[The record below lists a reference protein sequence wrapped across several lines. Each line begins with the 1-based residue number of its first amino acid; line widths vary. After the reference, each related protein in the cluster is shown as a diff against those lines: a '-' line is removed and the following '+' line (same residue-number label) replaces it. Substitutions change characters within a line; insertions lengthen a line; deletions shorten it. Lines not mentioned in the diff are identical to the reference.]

1 MYIIF
6 NDKYLRISQIFSTFA
21 YMNTRDNIQA
31 ELQILRM
38 ENVRLTNELAKR
50 NEYACF
56 LEDENKA
63 IESETRQEYDG
74 KLSLMERER
83 DNALEKAKKAE
94 EEAQAANVRAG
105 KERMRAD
112 NAEQMLGEAQKALEE
127 SNRKITALSKKVKTV
142 DDLKEVAEAADKAV
156 LDAKQ
161 VVELINR
168 RVFQRNSDATRFLN
182 GEIDPNSPLLEENGL
197 ADIIKHVM
205 AVTSGKGRKEEDTKA
220 AKKTAKPKVRV
231 PKPKASKSKSSSETE
246 PKTPRRRRVY
256 TATILEEMGIDTSNL
271 PKGSKLINRKDKVT
285 GEDTW
290 YIQLFFHTPA
300 KVTCREYKIGRFN
313 VPKSDPMCSKHPVR
327 ILDDNPIM
335 PSFARFYFES
345 KFSYNLSENRI
356 LEMLKGMKTNIPQS
370 SLNFWMHQIME
381 MLREKLEP
389 LMLEAI
395 RQSKFTNNDGTR
407 LLVRSRETPKD
418 PLKYTIE
425 YVQATLSLEKKL
437 CVMLYDEGTRDHK
450 LQEEKIFK
458 DSSIVGFVA
467 DRAPQY
473 PAIVKDLEGQE
484 LLRQACWFHARH
496 YLVDAYL
503 VDPRMENLL
512 ILINA
517 LFYIERV
524 FLQEDDQS
532 PEHRLEFRKEW
543 SEDIVDRIMEML
555 KKMRAAGDEYGQM
568 VHRAID
574 YILDDE
580 DAFRT
585 FLSDGRIDM
594 HNIAIERCFRHIAM
608 GRRNWL
614 HTGSHF
620 AAQNIAFMFGL
631 LESCKLNNVNFG
643 EYIEDILT
651 RILCGEEVDASFLPC
666 DYVRHFEDGKDAEVT
681 KPAQAVA

>member
-1 MYIIF
+1 
-6 NDKYLRISQIFSTFA
+6 
-21 YMNTRDNIQA
+21 MNTRDNIQA

-38 ENVRLTNELAKR
+38 ENVRLTNELTKR
-50 NEYACF
+50 NEYARF
-56 LEDENKA
+56 LENENEA
-63 IESETRQEYDG
+63 IESETRQEYES
-74 KLSLMERER
+74 KLILMKKER
-83 DNALEKAKKAE
+83 DNALEKAKEAE
-94 EEAQAANVRAG
+94 KGIQAANGRVY

-112 NAEQMLGEAQKALEE
+112 NAEQMLCEAQKALEE
-127 SNRKITALSKKVKTV
+127 SNKKVSILTEKVKSV
-142 DDLKEVAEAADKAV
+142 DDLKDVADAADKAV

-161 VVELINR
+161 VIELINR

-182 GEIDPNSPLLEENGL
+182 GEIDPNCPLLEENGL
-197 ADIIKHVM
+197 AAIVKHVM
-205 AVTSGKGRKEEDTKA
+205 AVTSGKDRNVVDNTVKKKA
-220 AKKTAKPKVRV
+220 GKSKVRI
-231 PKPKASKSKSSSETE
+231 PKQKSDKTKPSSCTDSN
-246 PKTPRRRRVY
+246 TPRRRRVY
-256 TATILEEMGIDTSNL
+256 TATVLEEMGIDTSNL

-313 VPKSDPMCSKHPVR
+313 VPKSDPMCCKRPVR
-327 ILDDNPIM
+327 ILESNPIM
-335 PSFARFYFES
+335 PSFARFYLES
-345 KFSYNLSENRI
+345 KFCYNLSENRI
-356 LEMLKGMKTNIPQS
+356 LEMLKGMNTNIPQS
-370 SLNFWMHQIME
+370 SLNLWMHQIME
-381 MLREKLEP
+381 MLRERLEP

-395 RQSKFTNNDGTR
+395 RQSKFTNNDATR
-407 LLVRSRETPKD
+407 LLVRSRKTPDD

-437 CVMLYDEGTRDHK
+437 CVMLYDEGTRDHM

-473 PAIVKDLEGQE
+473 PAIVKDLEKQE

-503 VDPRMENLL
+503 VDSRMEMLL

-532 PEHRLEFRKEW
+532 PEHRLKFRKEW
-543 SEDIVDRIMEML
+543 SEPIVDRIMEML

-568 VHRAID
+568 VHRAVD

-614 HTGSHF
+614 QTGSHF
-620 AAQNIAFMFGL
+620 SAQNMAFMFGL
-631 LESCKLNNVNFG
+631 LESCKLNKVNFG

-651 RILCGEEVDASFLPC
+651 RILYCEDVDASFLPC
-666 DYVRHFEDGKDAEVT
+666 DYVRHFEDGTDAEVT
-681 KPAQAVA
+681 KPSQAIA

>member
-1 MYIIF
+1 M
-6 NDKYLRISQIFSTFA
+6 RISLIFSTFA

-31 ELQILRM
+31 ELQVLRM
-38 ENVRLTNELAKR
+38 ENVRLTNELVKR
-50 NEYACF
+50 NDYASF

-63 IESETRQEYDG
+63 IEEETRKEYEA
-74 KLSLMERER
+74 KLALMEKER
-83 DNALEKAKKAE
+83 DNALGKANEAKAEAKNAKAKAE
-94 EEAQAANVRAG
+94 
-105 KERMRAD
+105 KEKMRAD
-112 NAEQMLGEAQKALEE
+112 NAEQMLGEARKALEE
-127 SNRKITALSKKVKTV
+127 SNKRISVLSKKVKTI
-142 DDLKEVAEAADKAV
+142 DDLKEVADAADKAA

-182 GEIDPNSPLLEENGL
+182 GEIDPNCPLLEENGL
-197 ADIIKHVM
+197 AAIVKHVM
-205 AVTSGKGRKEEDTKA
+205 AVTSGKERNGMDDS
-220 AKKTAKPKVRV
+220 AKKKTNRPKVRV
-231 PKPKASKSKSSSETE
+231 PKQKTDKTKSSSDTE
-246 PKTPRRRRVY
+246 SNTPHRRRVY

-271 PKGSKLINRKDKVT
+271 PKGSKLIKRKDKVT

-313 VPKSDPMCSKHPVR
+313 VPKSDPMCSKRPVR
-327 ILDDNPIM
+327 ILESNPIM
-335 PSFARFYFES
+335 PSFARFYLES
-345 KFSYNLSENRI
+345 KFCYNLSENRI
-356 LEMLKGMKTNIPQS
+356 LDMLKGMKTDMPQS
-370 SLNFWMHQIME
+370 FLNLWMHQIME
-381 MLREKLEP
+381 MLRERLEP

-395 RQSKFTNNDGTR
+395 RQSQFTNNDATR
-407 LLVRSRETPKD
+407 LLVRSRETPD
-418 PLKYTIE
+418 APLKYTIE
-425 YVQATLSLEKKL
+425 YVQAALSLEKKL
-437 CVMLYDEGTRDHK
+437 CVMLYDEGTRDHM

-503 VDPRMENLL
+503 VDSR
-512 ILINA
+512 
-517 LFYIERV
+517 
-524 FLQEDDQS
+524 
-532 PEHRLEFRKEW
+532 
-543 SEDIVDRIMEML
+543 MEML
-555 KKMRAAGDEYGQM
+555 KKMRAAGDKYGQM
-568 VHRAID
+568 VHRAVD

-585 FLSDGRIDM
+585 FLSDGRIDI

-614 HTGSHF
+614 QTGSHF
-620 AAQNIAFMFGL
+620 SAQNLAFMFGL
-631 LESCKLNNVNFG
+631 LESCKLNKVNFG

-666 DYVRHFEDGKDAEVT
+666 DYVRHFEDGTDAEVT
-681 KPAQAVA
+681 KTSQAVA

>member
-1 MYIIF
+1 MQ
-6 NDKYLRISQIFSTFA
+6 L
-21 YMNTRDNIQA
+21 

-38 ENVRLTNELAKR
+38 ENVRLTNELVKR
-50 NEYACF
+50 NEYVSF
-56 LEDENKA
+56 LEDENRA
-63 IESETRQEYDG
+63 IEEDTRNEYEA
-74 KLSLMERER
+74 KLAFVKKER
-83 DNALEKAKKAE
+83 DNALGKVTEAESEAKTAKAKAE
-94 EEAQAANVRAG
+94 
-105 KERMRAD
+105 KEKMRAD
-112 NAEQMLGEAQKALEE
+112 NAEQMLDEARKALEE
-127 SNRKITALSKKVKTV
+127 SNKRISVLSKKVKTI
-142 DDLKEVAEAADKAV
+142 DDLREVAGAADKAA

-161 VVELINR
+161 VVELIKR

-182 GEIDPNSPLLEENGL
+182 GEVDPNCPLLEENGL
-197 ADIIKHVM
+197 AAIVKHVM
-205 AVTSGKGRKEEDTKA
+205 AVTSGKDRTGMDDS
-220 AKKTAKPKVRV
+220 AKKKTDRPKVRV
-231 PKPKASKSKSSSETE
+231 PKQKTDKTKSSSDTE
-246 PKTPRRRRVY
+246 SNTPLRRRVY

-271 PKGSKLINRKDKVT
+271 PKGSKLIKRKDKVT

-313 VPKSDPMCSKHPVR
+313 VPKSDPRCSKHPVR
-327 ILDDNPIM
+327 ILEGNPVM
-335 PSFARFYFES
+335 PSFARFYLES
-345 KFSYNLSENRI
+345 KFRYNLSENRI
-356 LEMLKGMKTNIPQS
+356 LDMLKGMKTNIPQS
-370 SLNFWMHQIME
+370 SLNLWMHQIME
-381 MLREKLEP
+381 MLRERLEP
-389 LMLEAI
+389 LMLEVI
-395 RQSKFTNNDGTR
+395 RQSQFTNNDATR
-407 LLVRSRETPKD
+407 LLVRSRETPED

-425 YVQATLSLEKKL
+425 YVQAALSLEKKL
-437 CVMLYDEGTRDHK
+437 CVMLYDEGTRDHM

-473 PAIVKDLEGQE
+473 SAIVKDLEVQE

-503 VDPRMENLL
+503 VDSRMEM

-543 SEDIVDRIMEML
+543 SEPIVDRIMEML

-568 VHRAID
+568 VHRAVD

-614 HTGSHF
+614 QTGSHF
-620 AAQNIAFMFGL
+620 SAQNLAFMFGL

-666 DYVRHFEDGKDAEVT
+666 DYVRHFKDGTDAEVT
-681 KPAQAVA
+681 KTSQAVA

>member
-1 MYIIF
+1 
-6 NDKYLRISQIFSTFA
+6 
-21 YMNTRDNIQA
+21 MNTRDNIQA

-50 NEYACF
+50 NEYARF

-63 IESETRQEYDG
+63 IESETRQAYEG
-74 KLSLMERER
+74 KLSLMEKER
-83 DNALEKAKKAE
+83 DKALEKVKAAE
-94 EEAQAANVRAG
+94 KDAQAANVRAD

-127 SNRKITALSKKVKTV
+127 SNKKITALSKKVKTI

-182 GEIDPNSPLLEENGL
+182 GEIDPNCPLLMENGL

-205 AVTSGKGRKEEDTKA
+205 AVTSDKERKDVANPTD
-220 AKKTAKPKVRV
+220 KKSRKPKVRV
-231 PKPKASKSKSSSETE
+231 PKKKDVKPDSSSAE

-256 TATILEEMGIDTSNL
+256 TATILQQMDIDTSNL
-271 PKGSKLINRKDKVT
+271 PKGSKLIKRKDKTT

-327 ILDDNPIM
+327 ILADNPIM
-335 PSFARFYFES
+335 PSFARFYLES

-395 RQSKFTNNDGTR
+395 RQAKFTNNDGTR
-407 LLVRSRETPKD
+407 LLVRSRETPDD

-425 YVQATLSLEKKL
+425 YVQAALSLEKKL

-503 VDPRMENLL
+503 VDSRMEMLL

-543 SEDIVDRIMEML
+543 SEPIVDRIMEML

-580 DAFRT
+580 EAFRT

-651 RILCGEEVDASFLPC
+651 RILMGEEVDATFLPC

-681 KPAQAVA
+681 KVPQAVA

>member
-1 MYIIF
+1 
-6 NDKYLRISQIFSTFA
+6 
-21 YMNTRDNIQA
+21 MNTRDNIQA

-38 ENVRLTNELAKR
+38 ENVRLTNELTKR
-50 NEYACF
+50 NEYARF
-56 LEDENKA
+56 LENENEA
-63 IESETRQEYDG
+63 IESETRQEYES
-74 KLSLMERER
+74 KLILMKKER
-83 DNALEKAKKAE
+83 DNALEKAKEAE
-94 EEAQAANVRAG
+94 KEIQAANGRVY
-105 KERMRAD
+105 KERVRAD
-112 NAEQMLGEAQKALEE
+112 NAEQMLCEAQKALEE
-127 SNRKITALSKKVKTV
+127 SNKKVSILTEKVKSV
-142 DDLKEVAEAADKAV
+142 DDLKDVADAADKAV

-161 VVELINR
+161 VIELINR

-182 GEIDPNSPLLEENGL
+182 GEIDPNCPLLEENGL
-197 ADIIKHVM
+197 AAIVKHVM
-205 AVTSGKGRKEEDTKA
+205 AVTSGKDRNVVDNTVKKKA
-220 AKKTAKPKVRV
+220 GKSKVRV
-231 PKPKASKSKSSSETE
+231 PKQKSDKSKPSSCTDSN
-246 PKTPRRRRVY
+246 TPRRRRVY
-256 TATILEEMGIDTSNL
+256 TATVLEEMGIDTSNL

-313 VPKSDPMCSKHPVR
+313 VPKSDPMCSKRPVR
-327 ILDDNPIM
+327 ILESNPIM
-335 PSFARFYFES
+335 PSFARFYLES
-345 KFSYNLSENRI
+345 KFCYNLSENRI

-370 SLNFWMHQIME
+370 SLNLWMHQIME
-381 MLREKLEP
+381 MLRERLEP

-395 RQSKFTNNDGTR
+395 RQSKFTNNDATR
-407 LLVRSRETPKD
+407 LLVRSRKTPDD

-437 CVMLYDEGTRDHK
+437 CVMLYDEGTRDHM
-450 LQEEKIFK
+450 LQEEKIIK

-473 PAIVKDLEGQE
+473 PAIVKDLEKQE

-503 VDPRMENLL
+503 VDSRMEMLL

-532 PEHRLEFRKEW
+532 PEHRLKFRKEW
-543 SEDIVDRIMEML
+543 SEPIVDRIMEML

-568 VHRAID
+568 VHRAVD

-614 HTGSHF
+614 QTGSHF
-620 AAQNIAFMFGL
+620 SAQNMAFMFGL
-631 LESCKLNNVNFG
+631 LESCKLNKVNFG

-651 RILCGEEVDASFLPC
+651 RILYCEDVDASFLPC
-666 DYVRHFEDGKDAEVT
+666 DYVRHFEDGTDAEVT
-681 KPAQAVA
+681 KPSQAIA

>member
-1 MYIIF
+1 M
-6 NDKYLRISQIFSTFA
+6 LT
-21 YMNTRDNIQA
+21 
-31 ELQILRM
+31 RM

-50 NEYACF
+50 NEYASF
-56 LEDENKA
+56 LEDENKT
-63 IESETRQEYDG
+63 IEEETRKEYEA
-74 KLSLMERER
+74 KLALMKKER
-83 DNALEKAKKAE
+83 DNALDKVKEAESDAKNANVKAE
-94 EEAQAANVRAG
+94 
-105 KERMRAD
+105 KEKMRAD
-112 NAEQMLGEAQKALEE
+112 NAEQMLGEARKALEE
-127 SNRKITALSKKVKTV
+127 SNKRISVLSKKVKTI
-142 DDLKEVAEAADKAV
+142 DDLKEVADAADKAV

-168 RVFQRNSDATRFLN
+168 RVFQRNNDA
-182 GEIDPNSPLLEENGL
+182 
-197 ADIIKHVM
+197 
-205 AVTSGKGRKEEDTKA
+205 
-220 AKKTAKPKVRV
+220 
-231 PKPKASKSKSSSETE
+231 
-246 PKTPRRRRVY
+246 
-256 TATILEEMGIDTSNL
+256 
-271 PKGSKLINRKDKVT
+271 
-285 GEDTW
+285 
-290 YIQLFFHTPA
+290 
-300 KVTCREYKIGRFN
+300 
-313 VPKSDPMCSKHPVR
+313 
-327 ILDDNPIM
+327 
-335 PSFARFYFES
+335 
-345 KFSYNLSENRI
+345 
-356 LEMLKGMKTNIPQS
+356 
-370 SLNFWMHQIME
+370 
-381 MLREKLEP
+381 
-389 LMLEAI
+389 
-395 RQSKFTNNDGTR
+395 TR
-407 LLVRSRETPKD
+407 LLVRSRETPDD

-425 YVQATLSLEKKL
+425 YVQAVLSLEKKL
-437 CVMLYDEGTRDHK
+437 CVMLYDEGTRDHM

-503 VDPRMENLL
+503 VDSRMEMLL

-543 SEDIVDRIMEML
+543 SEPIVDRIMEML

-568 VHRAID
+568 VHRAVD

-614 HTGSHF
+614 QTGSHF
-620 AAQNIAFMFGL
+620 SAQNLAFMFGL
-631 LESCKLNNVNFG
+631 LESCKLNKVNFG

-666 DYVRHFEDGKDAEVT
+666 DYVRHFEDGTDAEVT
-681 KPAQAVA
+681 KTSQAVA

>member
-1 MYIIF
+1 M
-6 NDKYLRISQIFSTFA
+6 RISLIFSTFA

-38 ENVRLTNELAKR
+38 ENVRLTNELVKR
-50 NEYACF
+50 NEYARF
-56 LEDENKA
+56 LEAENEA
-63 IESETRQEYDG
+63 IESETRQEYES
-74 KLSLMERER
+74 KLSVMEKER
-83 DNALEKAKKAE
+83 NKALEKAKGAE
-94 EEAQAANVRAG
+94 KEILAANERAD

-112 NAEQMLGEAQKALEE
+112 NAEQMLGEARKALEE
-127 SNRKITALSKKVKTV
+127 SNRKITVLSKKAKTI
-142 DDLKEVAEAADKAV
+142 DDLKEVADAADKAV

-161 VVELINR
+161 VIGLINR

-182 GEIDPNSPLLEENGL
+182 GEIDPCCPLLEENGL
-197 ADIIKHVM
+197 AAIVKHVM
-205 AVTSGKGRKEEDTKA
+205 AVTSGKERDGVDNS
-220 AKKTAKPKVRV
+220 AKKKTGRPKVRV
-231 PKPKASKSKSSSETE
+231 PKQKTDKAKPSSGTE

-256 TATILEEMGIDTSNL
+256 TATILEEMGIDASNL

-313 VPKSDPMCSKHPVR
+313 VPKSDPKCSKHPAR
-327 ILDDNPIM
+327 ILGSNPVM
-335 PSFARFYFES
+335 PSFARFYLES

-356 LEMLKGMKTNIPQS
+356 LEMLKGMKTSIPQA
-370 SLNFWMHQIME
+370 SLNLWMHQIME

-395 RQSKFTNNDGTR
+395 RQSKFTNNDATR
-407 LLVRSRETPKD
+407 LLVRSRETPDD
-418 PLKYTIE
+418 PFKYTIE

-437 CVMLYDEGTRDHK
+437 CVMLYDDGTRDHM

-503 VDPRMENLL
+503 VDPRVENLL

-543 SEDIVDRIMEML
+543 SKDIVDRIMEML

-568 VHRAID
+568 VHRAIN

-580 DAFRT
+580 EAFRT

-614 HTGSHF
+614 QAGSHF
-620 AAQNIAFMFGL
+620 SAQNISFMFGL

-651 RILCGEEVDASFLPC
+651 RILMGEEVDASFLPC
-666 DYVRHFEDGKDAEVT
+666 DYVRHFEDGTDAEVT
-681 KPAQAVA
+681 KVPQAVA

>member
-1 MYIIF
+1 MH
-6 NDKYLRISQIFSTFA
+6 ISLIFSTFA

-31 ELQILRM
+31 ELQVLRM

-50 NEYACF
+50 NEYASF

-63 IESETRQEYDG
+63 IEEETRKEYEA
-74 KLSLMERER
+74 KLALMKKER
-83 DNALEKAKKAE
+83 DNALDKVKEAESDAKNANVKAE
-94 EEAQAANVRAG
+94 
-105 KERMRAD
+105 KEKMRAD
-112 NAEQMLGEAQKALEE
+112 NAEQMLGEARKALEE
-127 SNRKITALSKKVKTV
+127 SNKRISVLSKKVKTI
-142 DDLKEVAEAADKAV
+142 DDLKEVADAADKAV

-168 RVFQRNSDATRFLN
+168 RVFQRHNDA
-182 GEIDPNSPLLEENGL
+182 
-197 ADIIKHVM
+197 
-205 AVTSGKGRKEEDTKA
+205 
-220 AKKTAKPKVRV
+220 
-231 PKPKASKSKSSSETE
+231 
-246 PKTPRRRRVY
+246 
-256 TATILEEMGIDTSNL
+256 
-271 PKGSKLINRKDKVT
+271 
-285 GEDTW
+285 
-290 YIQLFFHTPA
+290 
-300 KVTCREYKIGRFN
+300 
-313 VPKSDPMCSKHPVR
+313 
-327 ILDDNPIM
+327 
-335 PSFARFYFES
+335 
-345 KFSYNLSENRI
+345 
-356 LEMLKGMKTNIPQS
+356 
-370 SLNFWMHQIME
+370 
-381 MLREKLEP
+381 
-389 LMLEAI
+389 
-395 RQSKFTNNDGTR
+395 TR
-407 LLVRSRETPKD
+407 LLVRSRETPDD

-425 YVQATLSLEKKL
+425 YVQSALSLEKKL
-437 CVMLYDEGTRDHK
+437 CVMLYDEGTRDHM

-503 VDPRMENLL
+503 VDSRMEMLL

-543 SEDIVDRIMEML
+543 SEPIVDRIMEML

-568 VHRAID
+568 VHRAVD

-585 FLSDGRIDM
+585 LLSDGRIDM

-614 HTGSHF
+614 QTGSHF
-620 AAQNIAFMFGL
+620 SAQNLAFMFGL
-631 LESCKLNNVNFG
+631 LESCKLNKVNFG

-666 DYVRHFEDGKDAEVT
+666 DYVRHFEDGTDAEVT
-681 KPAQAVA
+681 KTSQAVA

>member
-1 MYIIF
+1 
-6 NDKYLRISQIFSTFA
+6 LHISLIFSTFV

-38 ENVRLTNELAKR
+38 ENVRLTNELVKR
-50 NEYACF
+50 NEYARF
-56 LEDENKA
+56 LENENEA
-63 IESETRQEYDG
+63 IESEIRQEYDD
-74 KLSLMERER
+74 KLSLMEKER
-83 DNALEKAKKAE
+83 DSALAKAKGAAKKI
-94 EEAQAANVRAG
+94 QAANVRAD

-112 NAEQMLGEAQKALEE
+112 KAEQMLCEAEKALEE
-127 SNRKITALSKKVKTV
+127 SNNKVSVLTEKVKSV
-142 DDLKEVAEAADKAV
+142 DGLKDVAEAADKAV

-161 VVELINR
+161 VIELINR

-182 GEIDPNSPLLEENGL
+182 GEIDPNCPLLEENGL
-197 ADIIKHVM
+197 AAIVKHVM
-205 AVTSGKGRKEEDTKA
+205 AVTSGKGRNGMDDS
-220 AKKTAKPKVRV
+220 AKKKTGKANVRV
-231 PKPKASKSKSSSETE
+231 PKQKTVKTKLSSVAD
-246 PKTPRRRRVY
+246 PNTPRRRRVY
-256 TATILEEMGIDTSNL
+256 TATVLEKMGIDTSNL
-271 PKGSKLINRKDKVT
+271 PKGSKLISRKDKVT

-290 YIQLFFHTPA
+290 YIQLFFYTPA

-313 VPKSDPMCSKHPVR
+313 VPDSDPKCSKRPVR
-327 ILDDNPIM
+327 IMEGNPIM
-335 PSFARFYFES
+335 PSFARFYLES
-345 KFSYNLSENRI
+345 KFCYNLSENRI
-356 LEMLKGMKTNIPQS
+356 LEILKGMKTNIPQS
-370 SLNFWMHQIME
+370 SLNLWMHQIME
-381 MLREKLEP
+381 MLRERLEP
-389 LMLEAI
+389 LILEAI
-395 RQSKFTNNDGTR
+395 RQSKFTNNDATR
-407 LLVRSRETPKD
+407 LLVRSRETPDD

-425 YVQATLSLEKKL
+425 YVQAALSLEKKL
-437 CVMLYDEGTRDHK
+437 CVMLYKEGTRDHM

-484 LLRQACWFHARH
+484 ILRQACWFHARH

-503 VDPRMENLL
+503 VDPRMESLL

-532 PEHRLEFRKEW
+532 PEHRLKFRKEW
-543 SEDIVDRIMEML
+543 SEPIVDRIMEML
-555 KKMRAAGDEYGQM
+555 KKMRAAGSEYGQM
-568 VHRAID
+568 VHRAVD

-580 DAFRT
+580 EAFRT

-620 AAQNIAFMFGL
+620 AAQNISFMFGL
-631 LESCKLNNVNFG
+631 LESCKLNKVNFG

-651 RILCGEEVDASFLPC
+651 RILHGEEVDASFLPC
-666 DYVRHFEDGKDAEVT
+666 DYVRHFEDGTDAEVT
-681 KPAQAVA
+681 KTSQAVA

>member
-1 MYIIF
+1 ME
-6 NDKYLRISQIFSTFA
+6 
-21 YMNTRDNIQA
+21 TRDNIQA
-31 ELQILRM
+31 ELQVLRM
-38 ENVRLTNELAKR
+38 ENVRLTNELARR
-50 NEYACF
+50 NEYARF
-56 LEDENKA
+56 LENENKA
-63 IESETRQEYDG
+63 IESETRQEYEA
-74 KLSLMERER
+74 KLSMMEKEC
-83 DNALEKAKKAE
+83 DKALEKAREAE
-94 EEAQAANVRAG
+94 TRIQAANARAD

-112 NAEQMLGEAQKALEE
+112 NAEQMLGEVRKALEE
-127 SNRKITALSKKVKTV
+127 SNRKITALSKKVKTIE
-142 DDLKEVAEAADKAV
+142 DLKEVAEAADKAV

-168 RVFQRNSDATRFLN
+168 RVFQRNSDATRFLK
-182 GEIDPNSPLLEENGL
+182 GEIDPNCPLLEENGL

-205 AVTSGKGRKEEDTKA
+205 SVTGDKGRNVTNTAA
-220 AKKTAKPKVRV
+220 AKKTAKPNVRV
-231 PKPKASKSKSSSETE
+231 PKPKDNKAKASSDAK
-246 PKTPRRRRVY
+246 PNTPRRRRVY
-256 TATILEEMGIDTSNL
+256 TATILEEMGIDAGNL
-271 PKGSKLINRKDKVT
+271 PKGSKLITRKDKVT

-313 VPKSDPMCSKHPVR
+313 VPMGDPMCSRHPRR
-327 ILDDNPIM
+327 ILDGNPIM
-335 PSFARFYFES
+335 PSFARFYLES

-356 LEMLKGMKTNIPQS
+356 LEMLRGMKTSMPQS

-395 RQSKFTNNDGTR
+395 RQSLFTNNDATR
-407 LLVRSRETPKD
+407 LLVRSRETHDD

-425 YVQATLSLEKKL
+425 YVQATLSLEKRL
-437 CVMLYDEGTRDHK
+437 CVMLYDEGTRDHM

-458 DSSIVGFVA
+458 DSSIVGFIA
-467 DRAPQY
+467 DRAQQY
-473 PAIVKDLEGQE
+473 PAIVKDLESQG
-484 LLRQACWFHARH
+484 LLRQACWFHGRH

-503 VDPRMENLL
+503 VDPRMETLL
-512 ILINA
+512 ILVNA

-532 PEHRLEFRKEW
+532 PEHRLEFRNKW
-543 SEDIVDRIMEML
+543 SKPIVDRIMETL

-568 VHRAID
+568 VHRAVD

-620 AAQNIAFMFGL
+620 AAQNISFMFGL
-631 LESCKLNNVNFG
+631 LESCKLNNLNFG

-666 DYVRHFEDGKDAEVT
+666 DYVRHFEDGKDLELT
-681 KPAQAVA
+681 KPAEAIA

>member
-1 MYIIF
+1 MC
-6 NDKYLRISQIFSTFA
+6 ISLIFSTFA

-50 NEYACF
+50 NEYARF
-56 LEDENKA
+56 LEDENRA
-63 IESETRQEYDG
+63 VESEIRREYEA
-74 KLSLMERER
+74 KLALVEMER
-83 DNALEKAKKAE
+83 DNALEKVK
-94 EEAQAANVRAG
+94 EAGTEIQAVNVRCD

-112 NAEQMLGEAQKALEE
+112 NAEQMLGEVRKALAE
-127 SNRKITALSKKVKTV
+127 SNERVTALTKKVKEV
-142 DDLKEVAEAADKAV
+142 DDLKDVAEAADKAV

-161 VVELINR
+161 VIDLINR

-182 GEIDPNSPLLEENGL
+182 GEIDPNCPLLMENGL
-197 ADIIKHVM
+197 ADIVKHVM
-205 AVTSGKGRKEEDTKA
+205 AVTSGKERKDA
-220 AKKTAKPKVRV
+220 VNPADKKSRNSKVRV
-231 PKPKASKSKSSSETE
+231 PNKKTVKSDSSSTE
-246 PKTPRRRRVY
+246 PKAPRRRRVY

-271 PKGSKLINRKDKVT
+271 PKGSKLITRKDKET

-290 YIQLFFHTPA
+290 CIQLFFHTPA

-313 VPKSDPMCSKHPVR
+313 VPKSDPMCSKRPVR
-327 ILDDNPIM
+327 ILAGNPIM
-335 PSFARFYFES
+335 PSFARFYLES

-407 LLVRSRETPKD
+407 LLVRSRETPDD

-425 YVQATLSLEKKL
+425 YVQAALSLEKKL

-458 DSSIVGFVA
+458 DSSIEGFVA

-473 PAIVKDLEGQE
+473 PAIVKDLEGRE

-503 VDPRMENLL
+503 VDPRIEMLL

-543 SEDIVDRIMEML
+543 SEPIVDRIMEML

-580 DAFRT
+580 EAFRV

-651 RILCGEEVDASFLPC
+651 RILMGEEVDASFLPC

-681 KPAQAVA
+681 KVSQAVA

>member
-1 MYIIF
+1 M
-6 NDKYLRISQIFSTFA
+6 RISLIFSTFV

-38 ENVRLTNELAKR
+38 ENVRLTNELTKR
-50 NEYACF
+50 NEYARF
-56 LEDENKA
+56 LENENEA
-63 IESETRQEYDG
+63 IESETRQEYES
-74 KLSLMERER
+74 KLILMKKER
-83 DNALEKAKKAE
+83 DNALEKAKEAE
-94 EEAQAANVRAG
+94 KEIQAANGRVY
-105 KERMRAD
+105 KERVRAD
-112 NAEQMLGEAQKALEE
+112 NAEQMLCEAQKALEE
-127 SNRKITALSKKVKTV
+127 SNKKVSILTEKVKSV
-142 DDLKEVAEAADKAV
+142 DDLKDVADAADKAV

-161 VVELINR
+161 VIELINR

-182 GEIDPNSPLLEENGL
+182 GEIDPNCPLLEENGL
-197 ADIIKHVM
+197 AAIVKHVM
-205 AVTSGKGRKEEDTKA
+205 AVTSGKDRNVVDNTVKKKA
-220 AKKTAKPKVRV
+220 GKSKVRV
-231 PKPKASKSKSSSETE
+231 PKQKSDKSKPSSCTDSN
-246 PKTPRRRRVY
+246 TPRRRRVY
-256 TATILEEMGIDTSNL
+256 TATVLEEMGIDTSNL

-313 VPKSDPMCSKHPVR
+313 VPKSDPMCSKRPVR
-327 ILDDNPIM
+327 ILESNPIM
-335 PSFARFYFES
+335 PSFARFYLES
-345 KFSYNLSENRI
+345 KFCYNLSENRI

-370 SLNFWMHQIME
+370 SLNLWMHQIME
-381 MLREKLEP
+381 MLRERLEP

-395 RQSKFTNNDGTR
+395 RQSKFTNNDATR
-407 LLVRSRETPKD
+407 LLVRSRKTPDD

-437 CVMLYDEGTRDHK
+437 CVMLYDEGTRDHM
-450 LQEEKIFK
+450 LQEEKIIK

-473 PAIVKDLEGQE
+473 PAIVKDLEKQE

-503 VDPRMENLL
+503 VDSRMEMLL

-532 PEHRLEFRKEW
+532 PEHRLKFRKEW
-543 SEDIVDRIMEML
+543 SEPIVDRIMEML

-568 VHRAID
+568 VHRAVD

-614 HTGSHF
+614 QTGSHF
-620 AAQNIAFMFGL
+620 SAQNMAFMFGL
-631 LESCKLNNVNFG
+631 LESCKLNKVNFG

-651 RILCGEEVDASFLPC
+651 RILYCEDVDASFLPC
-666 DYVRHFEDGKDAEVT
+666 DYVRHFEDGTDAEVT
-681 KPAQAVA
+681 KPSQAIA